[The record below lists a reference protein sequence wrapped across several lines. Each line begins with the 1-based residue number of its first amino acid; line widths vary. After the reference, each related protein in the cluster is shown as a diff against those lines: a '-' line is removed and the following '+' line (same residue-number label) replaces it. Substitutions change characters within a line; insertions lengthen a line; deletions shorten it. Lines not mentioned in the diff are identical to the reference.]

1 MSEMRKAGTEA
12 TLSNRFYAGE
22 MYGYGEYYKH
32 QYKTLIDWKTFNR
45 CQEVLEGRMNHKEQK
60 HEHLFKGIM
69 KCKECGTMISPYIS
83 IHAAKKKGGEKIAYK
98 YLFCPKCKGT
108 HINEEKGIEKIKQA
122 LGWLKSLPN
131 GVLEKMMHC
140 LQDLVYEDHRIEL
153 EHKKYLERKL
163 LECDTK
169 QERWHELYAEA
180 SITRNIHSKKI
191 KELAQEKEKI
201 AEQLLGYNHIAQQ
214 NFITLNYLTR
224 LYFHADQIWDFPKNE
239 QKQKILKLLCSEI
252 LLDGKNIVIS
262 IRKPIL
268 ELAKIGSC
276 QIWQGQ

>member
-1 MSEMRKAGTEA
+1 MASKA
-12 TLSNRFYAGE
+12 
-22 MYGYGEYYKH
+22 
-32 QYKTLIDWKTFNR
+32 
-45 CQEVLEGRMNHKEQK
+45 
-60 HEHLFKGIM
+60 
-69 KCKECGTMISPYIS
+69 ISTIGKY
-83 IHAAKKKGGEKIAYK
+83 AAKKIGNKTFDKAIQKISEPYERLKRK

-214 NFITLNYLTR
+214 NFITLNYLTS

-252 LLDGKNIVIS
+252 LLD
-262 IRKPIL
+262 RKKHSYFNKKAYL
-268 ELAKIGSC
+268 RTG
-276 QIWQGQ
+276 

>member
-1 MSEMRKAGTEA
+1 MT
-12 TLSNRFYAGE
+12 
-22 MYGYGEYYKH
+22 
-32 QYKTLIDWKTFNR
+32 
-45 CQEVLEGRMNHKEQK
+45 
-60 HEHLFKGIM
+60 
-69 KCKECGTMISPYIS
+69 
-83 IHAAKKKGGEKIAYK
+83 
-98 YLFCPKCKGT
+98 
-108 HINEEKGIEKIKQA
+108 
-122 LGWLKSLPN
+122 
-131 GVLEKMMHC
+131 HC
-140 LQDLVYEDHRIEL
+140 LQDLVYEGHRIEL

-163 LECDTK
+163 LECDSK

-214 NFITLNYLTR
+214 NFITLNYLTS
-224 LYFHADQIWDFPKNE
+224 LYFHAEQIWDFPKNE